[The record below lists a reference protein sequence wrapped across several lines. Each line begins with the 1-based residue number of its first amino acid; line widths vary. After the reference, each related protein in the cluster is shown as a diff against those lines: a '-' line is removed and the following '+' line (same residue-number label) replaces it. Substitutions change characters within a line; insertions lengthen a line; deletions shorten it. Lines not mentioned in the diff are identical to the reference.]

1 MAALQADRY
10 VIALSTASTSVF
22 RCAGATCPTTALAS
36 TTASGLL
43 APYSPATLAPV
54 TNLRV
59 DVVYSLATA
68 STVMV
73 NVLVLLSEPPS
84 AMPPLSCAITVTV
97 AAPKVLAAG
106 VNVSVP
112 LSATLGGTLNNAA
125 LSLLVVTLVTLWPD
139 SFAEP
144 AVKVAKPLTE

>member
-1 MAALQADRY
+1 MSEAIQPVKSPVSKLPLIIKSATVLIGRRTK
-10 VIALSTASTSVF
+10 VGASF
-22 RCAGATCPTTALAS
+22 
-36 TTASGLL
+36 
-43 APYSPATLAPV
+43 
-54 TNLRV
+54 
-59 DVVYSLATA
+59 TA